1 MKLTALADV
10 TAYRMHVPRWAG
22 HGLSS
27 ESLSST
33 DAAGVEAFECIN
45 DSRRDFGNF
54 WSLRVSEIRI

>member
-22 HGLSS
+22 YGLSS
-27 ESLSST
+27 ESLSSM

-54 WSLRVSEIRI
+54 WS